1 MIIHIICKHDK
12 FLEYS
17 FLKTKYKKNYF
28 MSNILLLKR
37 PKKKMIFLKVL
48 SQLHSDLFILDFV
61 IFTFFDF

>member
-1 MIIHIICKHDK
+1 
-12 FLEYS
+12 
-17 FLKTKYKKNYF
+17 

-37 PKKKMIFLKVL
+37 PKKKKMIFLKVL

>member
-1 MIIHIICKHDK
+1 
-12 FLEYS
+12 
-17 FLKTKYKKNYF
+17 

-37 PKKKMIFLKVL
+37 PQKKMIFLKVL